1 MVFGWHALAIGPL
14 IYASVN
20 VNVSFKIDEMFQ
32 MTTYHSFT

>member
-1 MVFGWHALAIGPL
+1 MVFESHALAIGPS

-32 MTTYHSFT
+32 TTTYHSFT